1 MLFRTPEKNMEN
13 TKKVISL
20 PVTLCSDI
28 FPNHHLVKE
37 RQNKNFTKNIT
48 KIKINK

>member
-1 MLFRTPEKNMEN
+1 MES
-13 TKKVISL
+13 TKKVISH

-28 FPNHHLVKE
+28 LLNRNLVKE
-37 RQNKNFTKNIT
+37 RQNKNFMRNIT